1 VPKCEIRKETIDFPV
16 GKELRSCKRTSNVNE
31 RFVTV
36 VSSVSLVDR
45 ELVGKSYSREPCF
58 SRSPR
63 S

>member
-45 ELVGKSYSREPCF
+45 ELVGKS
-58 SRSPR
+58 
-63 S
+63 